1 MSGTRYWPA
10 LDGLRGLAI
19 LLVIPHNLDAF
30 DSNRSFEWLPAAISH
45 IGWIG
50 VQIFFVLSGFLI
62 TGQLLAARGTRNYLS
77 SFFGRRA
84 LRILPLYYLSLIIA
98 LIVVPALV
106 RLPPEVL
113 ATHDQQLWL
122 WLFLNNWT
130 QPFFGEVSGF
140 PHYWSLAVEEQ
151 FYLVWPFVVMFA
163 GGGRKLLAVC
173 VVAAIAALAARA
185 VAMSADLPAN
195 ATYMW
200 TVCRM
205 DALTTGAAAAV
216 IARDHNGL
224 LARKGVVN
232 LLWWSSLASLAAA
245 VLVTHTFDLHSP
257 VTVLV
262 GYPLLALVTAALILV
277 CLDRRGVLLPD
288 LVRSVL
294 SLPALR
300 SVGRYSY
307 AMYIAHKPLQVLLG
321 EPLRNILAKA
331 GLHSPYWYVGLF
343 IVLTYL
349 VGMASY
355 MLIERHFLKLKAY
368 LKPVR
373 DDVHAHHA

>member
-19 LLVIPHNLDAF
+19 LLVIPHNLGAF
-30 DSNRSFEWLPAAISH
+30 DSRLPYEWLPAAVSH

-62 TGQLLAARGTRNYLS
+62 TGQLLEARGSRNFLS

-84 LRILPLYYLSLIIA
+84 LRILPVYYLSLIVA
-98 LIVVPALV
+98 LVIVPALFE
-106 RLPPEVL
+106 LPPDVL
-113 ATHDQQLWL
+113 ATHSQQVWL

-130 QPFFGEVSGF
+130 QPFFGEVHEF

-151 FYLVWPFVVMFA
+151 FYLVWPFVIMVA
-163 GGGRKLLAVC
+163 GGGRRLLTICAVAA
-173 VVAAIAALAARA
+173 VVALVARA
-185 VAMSADLPAN
+185 MAMAADLPAN

-200 TVCRM
+200 TICRM

-216 IARDHNGL
+216 LARDHAGL
-224 LARKGVVN
+224 LASRAMVSF
-232 LLWWSSLASLAAA
+232 LWWSALALLAATT
-245 VLVTHTFDLHSP
+245 LVTHTFDLNSP

-262 GYPLLALVTAALILV
+262 GYPLLALVTAAVILV
-277 CLDRRGVLLPD
+277 CLERRGSLFPD
-288 LVRSVL
+288 LARSAL
-294 SLPALR
+294 SLPLLR

-307 AMYIAHKPLQVLLG
+307 AMYIAHKPLQFLLG
-321 EPLRNILAKA
+321 AQLRGLLQKA
-331 GLHSPYWYVGLF
+331 GLSSPYWYVGIF

-349 VGMASY
+349 AGMASY
-355 MLIERHFLKLKAY
+355 VLIERHFLKLKSY

-373 DDVHAHHA
+373 DDGHAYQA